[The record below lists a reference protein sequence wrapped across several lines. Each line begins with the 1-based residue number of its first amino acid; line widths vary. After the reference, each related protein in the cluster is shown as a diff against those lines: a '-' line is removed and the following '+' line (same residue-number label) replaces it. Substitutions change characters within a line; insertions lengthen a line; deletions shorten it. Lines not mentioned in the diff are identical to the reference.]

1 MNGEVYECVITKG
14 ARVVNPNEV
23 LRFILKRTML
33 FDLNKLYVININKEE
48 EIGVTKIILHE
59 TTIKDI

>member
-1 MNGEVYECVITKG
+1 MITRG

-59 TTIKDI
+59 TAMKDI